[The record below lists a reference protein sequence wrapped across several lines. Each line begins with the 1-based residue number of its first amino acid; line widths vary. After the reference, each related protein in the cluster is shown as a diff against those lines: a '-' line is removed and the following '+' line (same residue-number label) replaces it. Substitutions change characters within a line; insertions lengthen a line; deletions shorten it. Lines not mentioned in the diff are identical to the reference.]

1 MTDRPSFREELEQL
15 ETVVRQLES
24 DDLDLD
30 RALDLFEE
38 GVRRLKVARA
48 LLTESEQKVKKVIAE
63 AGGTYREE
71 DLDV

>member
-15 ETVVRQLES
+15 EAVVRQLES

>member
-15 ETVVRQLES
+15 EAVVRQLEG

-38 GVRRLKVARA
+38 GVRRLKVART

>member
-15 ETVVRQLES
+15 EAVVRQLES

-38 GVRRLKVARA
+38 GVRRLKVART

>member
-15 ETVVRQLES
+15 EAVVRQLEG